1 MLKRIHFVLFIILLV
16 GISSCKVDKA
26 RPFKKQY
33 LIIASDCLSIKDTIL
48 FRSFKTLNG
57 IRIRILPMTADSLR
71 KRLHSEKLN
80 TEIDAVILASPYDM
94 VHLEKSDFIQH
105 LSEDKIPDNLPTK
118 FISRSRKWI
127 GLGCDPYVIVSVQD
141 TLKKVKTY
149 KNLAESTKWCT
160 NLASNSEWYP
170 FYSAIVNRINSTSK
184 YNALDWIRNF
194 NDNKLA
200 VLQEN
205 DSTSACSILLT
216 SYSKFRKSPTV
227 LNSQFKKGKLIF
239 PNQRT
244 GGSYYSMPTFAV
256 IKQARNFSNAVKFL
270 DYLTIE
276 TVNKRLNFNWL
287 IFPIISSKESSFSYQ
302 NTRFKKYSI
311 SPVRLT
317 ENYERINNIL
327 NTIDR

>member
-1 MLKRIHFVLFIILLV
+1 
-16 GISSCKVDKA
+16 
-26 RPFKKQY
+26 
-33 LIIASDCLSIKDTIL
+33 
-48 FRSFKTLNG
+48 
-57 IRIRILPMTADSLR
+57 MTADSLR

-302 NTRFKKYSI
+302 NSRFKKYTI